1 MFVGYSLEDPDFR
14 QIWHVVSDR
23 LGKTRRMAYAILV
36 NAKPGD
42 IARFERRGV
51 KVVNLPGSSERY
63 GEVLAA
69 AFSEL
74 REYRRDNAAP
84 TLKPTEEKPLQQ
96 LLLPRDA
103 MTRLCFF
110 SLALDVLPFYR
121 DRIFPLAEA
130 AGLVPVT
137 AADVINLGDS
147 VSAKI
152 DTLIDRAA
160 VIVVDLSTPW
170 THAELGLAV
179 ARAKQNP
186 DQPNRRRLKL
196 IPVVTDF
203 EQLPVWAMEFQTLR
217 RGDLLSDD
225 SEEFLVQELAYIF
238 AAVAEELGIALI
250 YFEPRRLFEAKEY
263 RAAVISAMTLLEATL
278 RATARQT
285 TGAPGRA
292 RPGLCSNSC
301 DECRMTFLTACF
313 PRRHFGLDQ
322 TT

>member
-1 MFVGYSLEDPDFR
+1 M
-14 QIWHVVSDR
+14 
-23 LGKTRRMAYAILV
+23 
-36 NAKPGD
+36 
-42 IARFERRGV
+42 
-51 KVVNLPGSSERY
+51 VNLPGSSERY

-225 SEEFLVQELAYIF
+225 SEEFLCRSLPISS
-238 AAVAEELGIALI
+238 
-250 YFEPRRLFEAKEY
+250 RLLPK
-263 RAAVISAMTLLEATL
+263 S
-278 RATARQT
+278 
-285 TGAPGRA
+285 
-292 RPGLCSNSC
+292 
-301 DECRMTFLTACF
+301 
-313 PRRHFGLDQ
+313 
-322 TT
+322 